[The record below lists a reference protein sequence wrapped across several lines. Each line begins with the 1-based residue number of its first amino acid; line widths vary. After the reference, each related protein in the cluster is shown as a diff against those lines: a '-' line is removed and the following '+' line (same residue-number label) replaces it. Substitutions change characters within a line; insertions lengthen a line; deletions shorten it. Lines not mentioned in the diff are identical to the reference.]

1 MVKGMILK
9 CWPTLNPHLL
19 AVSLSLEMYTDG
31 SGRHKPRLCCEME
44 LEACHSDPGGNKVG
58 WDDVLINVAI
68 EEFSVFLFT
77 SSSFLS
83 KVA

>member
-1 MVKGMILK
+1 MILK
-9 CWPTLNPHLL
+9 CRPTLTPHLL
-19 AVSLSLEMYTDG
+19 AVSPSLEMYTEG
-31 SGRHKPRLCCEME
+31 SGLNKPRLSCEIE

-58 WDDVLINVAI
+58 RDDVLINVAV

-77 SSSFLS
+77 SSNFLS

>member
-1 MVKGMILK
+1 MILK
-9 CWPTLNPHLL
+9 CRPTLTPHLL

-31 SGRHKPRLCCEME
+31 SRLHKPRLSSEID
-44 LEACHSDPGGNKVG
+44 LEACHSDPGGSKVG
-58 WDDVLINVAI
+58 RDDVLIHVAI

-77 SSSFLS
+77 PSSFLS